1 MKKRLCIGI
10 IFNSYV
16 RVDRYKSTQESEIAV
31 EKTAQE
37 VLQVVTKLGYSAFLY
52 PLGDRL
58 SRFFAW
64 LERSKPDVI
73 INLCEGYKGHP
84 QFESNIAAVLE
95 LEELAFTGNAA
106 KTLALCQDKHKTKI
120 IISAL
125 GCRTPK
131 FRLITSLDDKV
142 DLAFP
147 IIVKPNY
154 EDASLGI
161 NMDSVTYTKQELWR
175 KIENVLE
182 TYGQPALA
190 EEYIE
195 GREFNVAV
203 FENTEPAAL
212 QVSEIDFS
220 GLPEDI
226 PHICSYEA
234 KWIEEHPHFKN
245 SIPRCPAPIDT
256 PLRDVLQQTAV
267 DVFLEMDCRDYAR
280 VDFRVS
286 ADGIPYI
293 LEINPNPDIS
303 LNAGYV
309 RALSAS
315 GIEYQD
321 FWDLMIQKALR
332 RRSSNDPIHAKIRQ
346 KLAH

>member
-1 MKKRLCIGI
+1 MGKRLCIGI

-16 RVDRYKSTQESEIAV
+16 KVDRYESTQESEIAV
-31 EKTAQE
+31 ETTAQE
-37 VLQVVTKLGYSAFLY
+37 VLRVVTKLGYSAFLY
-52 PLGDRL
+52 PLGDSL

-64 LERSKPDVI
+64 METSKPDVI

-84 QFESNIAAVLE
+84 QFEANVAAVLE
-95 LEELAFTGNAA
+95 LEELAFTGNAS

-120 IISAL
+120 IIGSL
-125 GCRTPK
+125 GYRTPK
-131 FRLITSLDDKV
+131 FKLVTSLEDEV

-147 IIVKPNY
+147 IIVKPNF

-161 NMDSVTYTKQELWR
+161 NMDSVTHSKQELWR
-175 KIENVLE
+175 KIENILE

-203 FENTEPAAL
+203 FENTEPVAL

-220 GLPEDI
+220 GMPEDI

-234 KWIEEHPHFKN
+234 KWLEEHPHFKN
-245 SIPRCPAPIDT
+245 SAPLCPAPIAAL
-256 PLRDVLQQTAV
+256 LRDLLQQTAV
-267 DVFLEMDCRDYAR
+267 DVFLGMDCRDYAR
-280 VDFRVS
+280 VDFRVT

-315 GIEYQD
+315 GIEYQE
-321 FWDLMIQKALR
+321 FWDLTIQNALR
-332 RRSSNDPIHAKIRQ
+332 RKSSNDPIHAKIRQ
-346 KLAH
+346 KFAH

>member
-1 MKKRLCIGI
+1 M
-10 IFNSYV
+10 S
-16 RVDRYKSTQESEIAV
+16 VDRYKSTQESEIAV

-64 LERSKPDVI
+64 LETSKPDVI
-73 INLCEGYKGHP
+73 INLCEGYRGHP
-84 QFESNIAAVLE
+84 QYEANIAAIFE
-95 LEELAFTGNAA
+95 LEELPFTGNAA

-120 IISAL
+120 VLNAL
-125 GCRTPK
+125 GYRTPK
-131 FRLITSLDDKV
+131 FKLVTSLEDEL

-147 IIVKPNY
+147 IIVKPNF

-161 NMDSVTYTKQELWR
+161 NIDSVTHTKQALWR
-175 KIENVLE
+175 KIENILE
-182 TYGQPALA
+182 TFGQPVLA

-203 FENTEPAAL
+203 FENTEPMAL

-220 GLPEDI
+220 GMPEDI

-234 KWIEEHPHFKN
+234 KWLEDHPHFKN
-245 SIPRCPAPIDT
+245 SVPRCPASIT
-256 PLRDVLQQTAV
+256 ALLRDLLQQTAV
-267 DVFLEMDCRDYAR
+267 DVFLRMDCRDYAR

-286 ADGIPYI
+286 VDGIPYI

-315 GIEYQD
+315 GIEYQE
-321 FWDLMIQKALR
+321 FWDLTIHKALR
-332 RRSSNDPIHAKIRQ
+332 RKRSNDPIHAKI
-346 KLAH
+346 